1 MKKKNTMRDNVNLFF
16 SAFLIIAY
24 IVCGYF
30 FSSFAGTLAGETAQ
44 NAVAA
49 AIVAVFG
56 LLVFYATRVGE
67 GKTVKRL
74 SIVTLVLLDL
84 PTLYIILAFV
94 ISSLPFHNEI
104 AEAPLVAYMAAL
116 AFGYGVPYTFISG
129 FETVLEE
136 ETKLAAEEK
145 PTAVEGGIEEEI
157 NETQPTVSEQ
167 SYEPAADEIVVDG
180 TAVIENIEEY
190 VSEDN
195 NKEEK

>member
-1 MKKKNTMRDNVNLFF
+1 MKKKNTARDNVNLFF

-30 FSSFAGTLAGETAQ
+30 FSSFAGSLAGELAQ
-44 NAVAA
+44 SAVTA

-74 SIVTLVLLDL
+74 SIVTLILLDL
-84 PTLYIILAFV
+84 PTLYIVLAFV
-94 ISSLPFHNEI
+94 LASLPFHNELV
-104 AEAPLVAYMAAL
+104 EAPVVAYMAAL

-129 FETVLEE
+129 FETVSDEE
-136 ETKLAAEEK
+136 PEPTKAETT
-145 PTAVEGGIEEEI
+145 TAVEGGLEEEI
-157 NETQPTVSEQ
+157 NEAQPVAVEQ
-167 SYEPAADEIVVDG
+167 SYEPDTDEIVVEG

-190 VSEDN
+190 AAENEDSEN
-195 NKEEK
+195 